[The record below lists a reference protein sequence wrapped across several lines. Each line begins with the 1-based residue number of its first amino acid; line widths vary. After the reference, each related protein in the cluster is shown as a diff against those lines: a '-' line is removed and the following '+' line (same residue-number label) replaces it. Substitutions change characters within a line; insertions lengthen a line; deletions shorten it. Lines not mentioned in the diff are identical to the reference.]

1 MRKFS
6 KNFEDLLYICLQM
19 CYNKITESNA
29 THNIMEVKIMTMKE
43 KALECL
49 NEAKKLD
56 FDKED
61 AKIDSLLTDI
71 CDMVCID
78 TRSLYAQDFD
88 NALFKAAELIGILP
102 EVKEYINEYN
112 EAIKESDPKEYE
124 KFYKG

>member
-1 MRKFS
+1 
-6 KNFEDLLYICLQM
+6 
-19 CYNKITESNA
+19 
-29 THNIMEVKIMTMKE
+29 MTMKE

-71 CDMVCID
+71 CDMACID
-78 TRSLYAQDFD
+78 TRSLYARDFD

-112 EAIKESDPKEYE
+112 EAIKESDPEEYE
-124 KFYKG
+124 KFYKD